1 MFEKEFVGA
10 QAALMEAVDDV
21 NRGRDI
27 SDGSY
32 MLSADV
38 HTVPPDDSFTAA
50 KTGQ

>member
-1 MFEKEFVGA
+1 VFEKEFVGA

-27 SDGSY
+27 SDGY
-32 MLSADV
+32 TLSADV